1 VGKVVILGKPPVQSG
16 LVAFEFPGGEDSP
29 VKIAVKG
36 IVKSF
41 SHNGVNLRVLDG
53 VTLHAREGEFVTIL
67 GPSGCGKSTLFNI
80 IAGLLPPDAGEIWID
95 GAPVPDGRGYIA
107 YMQQK
112 DLLLPWR
119 TVVDNAVLGLEV
131 QGTPREMARSL
142 ARDLL
147 ARVGLQG
154 FEDAFPAQLSGGMRQ
169 RVALVRTVLTGKEIL
184 LLDEPF
190 GALDAMTRLVL
201 QQYILRMWQE
211 FRRTVLFVTHDI
223 EEAVLLSDR
232 IYVLS
237 ARPARVKEEVGVDL
251 PRPRQVTDPAFVALK
266 GRLLALIQDEM
277 KEAFGHAR

>member
-1 VGKVVILGKPPVQSG
+1 M
-16 LVAFEFPGGEDSP
+16 
-29 VKIAVKG
+29 KIAVRN

-41 SHNGVNLRVLDG
+41 PHNGANLRVLDG
-53 VTLHAREGEFVTIL
+53 VTLYAREGEFVTIL

-80 IAGLLPPDAGEIWID
+80 IAGLLSPDAGEIWID
-95 GAPVPDGRGYIA
+95 GNPVPDGRGHVA

-119 TVVDNAVLGLEV
+119 TVLENAILGLEV
-131 QGTPREMARSL
+131 QGIPREEARVR

-154 FEDAFPAQLSGGMRQ
+154 FERAYPSQLSGGMRQ

-190 GALDAMTRLVL
+190 GALDAMTRMVL
-201 QQYILRMWQE
+201 QQYILRMWEE

-237 ARPARVKEEVGVDL
+237 SRPAHVKEEVAVDL
-251 PRPRQVTDPAFVALK
+251 PRPRQVTDPSFVALK
-266 GRLLALIQDEM
+266 GRILALIQDEI
-277 KEAFGHAR
+277 KEAFAHAREMV